1 MFPGK
6 KCLSSLRR
14 LREKY
19 MSLVDAVVNLD
30 EKTALQI
37 AEEMLKAGV
46 DPVKVLENCR
56 RGMSMVGERFERG
69 EMFLSEMIMAAEV
82 FKEVMEIVE
91 PKLKKEATKSL
102 GRFLIGTVQEDIH
115 DMGKNIVIAL
125 LEAEGFEVIDLG
137 VDVPPEKFV
146 EAIRQHKPSIVG
158 MSGLLTIA
166 IESMKKTVDAIKERG
181 LRDKVKI
188 VIGGGI
194 IDENVQGYAGADAYA
209 NNAAKG
215 VGICKELIGG

>member
-1 MFPGK
+1 M
-6 KCLSSLRR
+6 SD
-14 LREKY
+14 KY
-19 MSLVDAVVNLD
+19 ASLVDAIVNL
-30 EKTALQI
+30 EEATALQI
-37 AEEMLKAGV
+37 AEQMLKAGV
-46 DPVKVLENCR
+46 DPVKVLETCR
-56 RGMSMVGERFERG
+56 RAMSMVGERFERG
-69 EMFLSEMIMAAEV
+69 EIFLSEMIVAAEV
-82 FKEVMEIVE
+82 FKEVLEIVG

-102 GRFLIGTVQEDIH
+102 GKFSIGTVQDDIH
-115 DMGKNIVIAL
+115 DIGKNIVIAL

-166 IESMKKTVDAIKERG
+166 IESMKKTVDAIKETG

-194 IDENVQGYAGADAYA
+194 IDENVQGYAGADAHT

-215 VGICKELIGG
+215 VGICKALIGG